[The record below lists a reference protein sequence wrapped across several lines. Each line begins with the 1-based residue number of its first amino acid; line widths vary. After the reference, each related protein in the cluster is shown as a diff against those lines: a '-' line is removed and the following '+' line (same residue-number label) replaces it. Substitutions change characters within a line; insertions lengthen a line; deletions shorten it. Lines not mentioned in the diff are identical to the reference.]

1 MRLEFIKYWDP
12 FCAGELNYGMPIILS
27 VGTFWEKNV
36 KHWDS
41 FTQVSWNVYTYACS
55 IWCKKV
61 LRQFSLLLGPICLG
75 GSGELHCISLR
86 VVDYSCQNCQ
96 KQTCIQAYL
105 QCYTKLAFNA
115 LTKSHNILWGDSFQI
130 ILI

>member
-12 FCAGELNYGMPIILS
+12 FCASELNYGMPIILS

-55 IWCKKV
+55 KGCKKV

-75 GSGELHCISLR
+75 GSGELIWCATLYQSEGGW
-86 VVDYSCQNCQ
+86 
-96 KQTCIQAYL
+96 L
-105 QCYTKLAFNA
+105 QLSKLSETDMHSGLSAMLHKTGF
-115 LTKSHNILWGDSFQI
+115 
-130 ILI
+130 